1 MGKYCEVDLDT
12 ILKKNL
18 LAIQCQEKCFMKFYI
33 YSNDELVGWTELQ
46 ITDNSMGVA
55 SGVFHPETAYPKIR
69 PVAQEFFDFLIS
81 PPITDQYS
89 DEKWN
94 QYSAKFDS
102 LNIKIVD
109 ADGIVLDTVCFYA
122 ANFPSEDTQDMQSTD
137 SIVIEVIGLYWH
149 ERKKYFTELN
159 RVPQLNI
166 RYRKTSRR
174 NSFL

>member
-1 MGKYCEVDLDT
+1 
-12 ILKKNL
+12 
-18 LAIQCQEKCFMKFYI
+18 MKFYI

-55 SGVFHPETAYPKIR
+55 RGVFHLETAYPKIH

-81 PPITDQYS
+81 PPITDPHS

-94 QYSAKFDS
+94 QYSEKFDS

-109 ADGIVLDTVCFYA
+109 TDGNAIDPVYCFYTA
-122 ANFPSEDTQDMQSTD
+122 EFSSEATQDMQSTD
-137 SIVIEVIGLYWH
+137 SVVIEVIGLYWH
-149 ERKKYFTELN
+149 EREKYFTELS